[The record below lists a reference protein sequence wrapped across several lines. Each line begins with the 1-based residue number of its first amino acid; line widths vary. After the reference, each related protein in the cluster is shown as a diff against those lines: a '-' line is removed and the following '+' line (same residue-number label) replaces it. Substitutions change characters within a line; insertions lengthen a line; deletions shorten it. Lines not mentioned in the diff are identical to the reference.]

1 MSAEV
6 FVSVA
11 AGGRHGLRPGNDD
24 DQSGRLDLRLRVG
37 CVDQHLRGPPL
48 CLHRD
53 WPPARGEPVAERIHH
68 CFNHRKFLHSFW
80 LNEWMHRCSNH
91 RESYNLFDIL
101 WQRACSFSI
110 STRRNSWMNESIIAL
125 IVVSS
130 YVLFAFFGIKMGSFS
145 FLLVE
150 MIWILGGLIAG
161 AVHRSGDSFRP
172 RREELCYHDVQ
183 WRSILYLCAATNNFQ
198 CRVGFLVKRSDLL
211 RLQLRPSWIFLIGIG
226 LVPLITLNKLRNQP
240 TNTLMDFVME
250 FVR

>member
-1 MSAEV
+1 M
-6 FVSVA
+6 
-11 AGGRHGLRPGNDD
+11 
-24 DQSGRLDLRLRVG
+24 
-37 CVDQHLRGPPL
+37 GPFRF
-48 CLHRD
+48 CSKK
-53 WPPARGEPVAERIHH
+53 WVERM
-68 CFNHRKFLHSFW
+68 NPSL
-80 LNEWMHRCSNH
+80 L
-91 RESYNLFDIL
+91 YNLFDIL

-125 IVVSS
+125 IIVSS
-130 YVLFAFFGIKMGSFS
+130 YILFAFFGIKMGSFS

-150 MIWILGGLIAG
+150 IIWILGGLIAG

-211 RLQLRPSWIFLIGIG
+211 WLQLRPSWIFLIGIG
-226 LVPLITLNKLRNQP
+226 LVPLITLTKLRNQP